1 MCSHDRVVVF
11 SISDLSRSPD
21 IYQAGIFYVTYLSD
35 KSYYVFSTVLQF
47 YYNVLQVYELSYR
60 SV

>member
-1 MCSHDRVVVF
+1 MCSHDRVDVF
-11 SISDLSRSPD
+11 SMGDFSRSLD
-21 IYQAGIFYVTYLSD
+21 IYQAGIFLATYLSD

-47 YYNVLQVYELSYR
+47 FYYVLQVYELSYR

>member
-11 SISDLSRSPD
+11 SMGDLSRSLD
-21 IYQAGIFYVTYLSD
+21 IYQAGIFLVTYLSD
-35 KSYYVFSTVLQF
+35 KSYYMISTVLQF
-47 YYNVLQVYELSYR
+47 YYYVLQVYELSYR

>member
-11 SISDLSRSPD
+11 SIGDLSRSLD
-21 IYQAGIFYVTYLSD
+21 IYQAGLFYVIYLSD

>member
-1 MCSHDRVVVF
+1 MGDF
-11 SISDLSRSPD
+11 SRSLD
-21 IYQAGIFYVTYLSD
+21 IYQAGIFLATYLSD

-47 YYNVLQVYELSYR
+47 YYYVLQVYELSYR